1 MPHMGSVQQ
10 YGPRQRKC
18 WFKSGTQACL
28 GSLECSRNGSR
39 GDAELPKPGFSIVT
53 LRKPVYD
60 VLLSQAKLRGQSISQ
75 YLESTLASERATG
88 TRTVPG
94 QSQIPQNLHA
104 LVLRPG
110 FEPGSPDR
118 ESGILSAS
126 LETGLYYRSRR
137 SEKISLS

>member
-1 MPHMGSVQQ
+1 MEHLRELQHP
-10 YGPRQRKC
+10 QRKC

-28 GSLECSRNGSR
+28 GLPKYSRSGSGR
-39 GDAELPKPGFSIVT
+39 AAKLPKPGLSVITVQ
-53 LRKPVYD
+53 KSVYD
-60 VLLSQAKLRGQSISQ
+60 QLRGLAESQGLSISKF
-75 YLESTLASERATG
+75 LERAFNG
-88 TRTVPG
+88 TVPG
-94 QSQIPQNLHA
+94 LSQFGQNTPVT
-104 LVLRPG
+104 VLRPG